1 VSEAVRFL
9 FGVHNH
15 QPTGNFD
22 SVVLDAAR
30 SAYHPFLEAV
40 RAAPGM
46 VLSVHCSG
54 GLLAFLREH
63 ARPTFDLLG
72 RLAADGRVEL
82 LTGGFYE
89 PVMSM
94 LPDADKLGQIQALSE
109 FIRSNFGVRP
119 RGMWLAERVWEPQLP
134 KILGQAGVEFVVL
147 DDAHFALAG
156 LEPEALGGFY
166 LTEEQGA
173 TLAVFPISQ
182 KLRYL
187 VPFAEPSDT
196 ISYLEERRGAGAVT
210 LFDDGEKFGVWPG
223 THRLV
228 YDEGWLARFFDA
240 LAQAP
245 GVTLSTFSSCLD
257 AGPAAGRVYLPTASY
272 SEMGEWAL
280 PAARGLEL
288 EESRRRLLALPDG
301 ERLARLLRG
310 GFWRNFFVKYPEM
323 GDAYWR
329 MLRISARLHAALA
342 RRPDDPR
349 LAPARDDLWRGQSN
363 DAYWHGVFG
372 GAYLPHLRRAVGS
385 ALLAAE
391 RRLDEALGAPALS
404 WEQEDLDGDGRA
416 EVRVRTPELAV
427 TIRPRAGGTLTEL
440 AFRPRDLDIAAVF
453 TRRRE
458 MYHGR
463 VKESVAAPRD
473 GLIRTI
479 HAAPGAKEEGLA
491 DLLDYDPFRRASL
504 LDGLFGP
511 GAMPDPLAP
520 WALARAAI
528 GERPMRTEVVER
540 AGELEMTLGP
550 LTLDG
555 MPLSVV
561 KSIRIGS
568 PAGELRAGY
577 RLTWNGEQSL
587 DATWAVQL
595 NLTLTAGDAPGRYY
609 RVPGSPSLGS
619 RGSSASATSV
629 TPPTSLTLPKSL
641 TMVDEW
647 IGCEVEIGWS
657 GQGTVGWAP
666 IETVSLSEA
675 GFERIYQGSSI
686 LVGWPLTLPPGGSWE
701 GELRIKPRIVSP
713 AG

>member
-40 RAAPGM
+40 GAAAGM
-46 VLSVHCSG
+46 VVSVHCSG
-54 GLLAFLREH
+54 GLLAFLRER

-134 KILGQAGVEFVVL
+134 KILSQAGVEFVVL

-187 VPFAEPSDT
+187 VPFAEPSET
-196 ISYLEERRGAGAVT
+196 IRYLEERRGAGAVT

-228 YDEGWLARFFDA
+228 YDEGWLRRFFDA

-245 GVTLSTFSSCLD
+245 GVTLSTFSACLD

-349 LAPARDDLWRGQSN
+349 LAAAREDLWRGQGN

-391 RRLDEALGAPALS
+391 RQLDEAQGASVLS

-427 TIRPRAGGTLTEL
+427 TIRPGAGGTLTEL

-473 GLIRTI
+473 GETRTI

-511 GAMPDPLAP
+511 GAPPDPLAP

-540 AGELEMTLGP
+540 AGVLELTLGP
-550 LTLDG
+550 LALDG

-561 KSIRIGS
+561 KRIRIGS
-568 PAGELRAGY
+568 PAGELRASY
-577 RLTWNGEQSL
+577 RLTWSGEEPL

-609 RVPGSPSLGS
+609 RLPGSPSLGS
-619 RGSSASATSV
+619 RGSSASAASV
-629 TPPTSLTLPKSL
+629 TLPTSLTL
-641 TMVDEW
+641 VDEW

-657 GQGTVGWAP
+657 DQAAVGWAP
-666 IETVSLSEA
+666 IETVSLSET
-675 GFERIYQGSSI
+675 GFERIYQGSAI

-701 GELRIKPRIVSP
+701 GELRIKPRSVSP
-713 AG
+713 AGCRA

>member
-15 QPTGNFD
+15 QPIGNFD
-22 SVVLDAAR
+22 SVVLDATR

-40 RAAPGM
+40 RAAAGM

-54 GLLAFLREH
+54 GLLAFLRER

-134 KILGQAGVEFVVL
+134 KILSQAGVEFVVL

-187 VPFAEPSDT
+187 VPFAEPSKA

-228 YDEGWLARFFDA
+228 YDEGWLRHFFDA
-240 LAQAP
+240 LGQAP
-245 GVTLSTFSSCLD
+245 GVTLSTFSACLD

-329 MLRISARLHAALA
+329 MLHISARLHAALA

-349 LAPARDDLWRGQSN
+349 LAAAREDLWRGQGN

-427 TIRPRAGGTLTEL
+427 TIRPGAGGTLTEL
-440 AFRPRDLDIAAVF
+440 AFRPRDLDIAAVI

-458 MYHGR
+458 TYHGR
-463 VKESVAAPRD
+463 VKESVRASRD
-473 GLIRTI
+473 GETRTI
-479 HAAPGAKEEGLA
+479 HGAPGAKEEGLA

-511 GAMPDPLAP
+511 GAPPDPLAP
-520 WALARAAI
+520 WALARTAI

-540 AGELEMTLGP
+540 AGELELTLGP
-550 LTLDG
+550 LALDG

-561 KSIRIGS
+561 KRIRIGS
-568 PAGELRAGY
+568 PAAELRARYG
-577 RLTWNGEQSL
+577 LTWSGEETL
-587 DATWAVQL
+587 EATWAVQL
-595 NLTLTAGDAPGRYY
+595 NLTLTAGDAQGRYF
-609 RVPGSPSLGS
+609 RLPGSPSLGS
-619 RGSSASATSV
+619 RGSSASAASV
-629 TPPTSLTLPKSL
+629 TLPTSLIL
-641 TMVDEW
+641 VDEW
-647 IGCEVEIGWS
+647 IGCEVEIAWS
-657 GQGTVGWAP
+657 GHAAVGWAP

-675 GFERIYQGSSI
+675 GFERIYQGSAI
-686 LVGWPLTLPPGGSWE
+686 LVGWPLTLPPGGSWD
-701 GELRIKPRIVSP
+701 GELRIKPRAVSP